1 MKIVGLL
8 FIVSF
13 VKQHI
18 QHPILSNVL
27 ILGLSAF
34 LLFDFW
40 KVFGGALFLFI
51 LVSFGVLH
59 IMVDLSFLGA
69 FQRHPSR
76 EEMEHAQREQEAQQ
90 RKQYEEAQARGEQGE
105 YAPSRNYP
113 GGMEE
118 YEEDEGHGH
127 AHRFSQGVKGAK
139 GHGGEHASSS
149 RGHAKS
155 SGGALQHA
163 MQKFLQQRRGG
174 GHR

>member
-1 MKIVGLL
+1 MLSLPLFSVLFQIGSLFGDFELIMKIVGLL

-90 RKQYEEAQARGEQGE
+90 RSSMRMHRRAGNKENMPLHATILGEWK
-105 YAPSRNYP
+105 STKKMK
-113 GGMEE
+113 GM
-118 YEEDEGHGH
+118 GTLTV
-127 AHRFSQGVKGAK
+127 SAK
-139 GHGGEHASSS
+139 A
-149 RGHAKS
+149 
-155 SGGALQHA
+155 
-163 MQKFLQQRRGG
+163 
-174 GHR
+174 